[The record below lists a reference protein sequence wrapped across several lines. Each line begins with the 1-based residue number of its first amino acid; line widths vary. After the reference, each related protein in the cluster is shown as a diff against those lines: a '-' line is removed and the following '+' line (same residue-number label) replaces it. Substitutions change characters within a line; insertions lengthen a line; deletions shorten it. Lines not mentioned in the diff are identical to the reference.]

1 MSTNNIFIAG
11 HNGMVGSAIL
21 KKLKD
26 EKKNVLFKKRSN
38 LNLLDQNKVF
48 NFFKKKKINELYI
61 CAAKVGGI
69 YANSNYPANF
79 IYENLAIASNLI
91 HAAYL
96 NKIKKILYLGS
107 SCIYPKNIKRPI
119 SEKDLLNGK
128 LETTNEFYSIA
139 KIAGIKLAQSYN
151 KQYNMDIRCVIPNN
165 LYGLNDNYDE
175 KNSHVVPA
183 LIRKLHL
190 AKENNK
196 KKISLW
202 GTGKPK
208 RELLYTDDLANLVYK
223 LMTIPKK
230 KFRDITA
237 GDSIINI
244 GSGNEYT
251 IKNLAELI
259 SKTVGYNGKVLFNL
273 NKLDGVSR
281 KFLNTSRQKKLRIYP
296 KINIKDGLKL
306 SYRDFL
312 KNNK

>member
-175 KNSHVVPA
+175 SYRLRKREIDEAIRELDRELEQESIKQKIADHERRR
-183 LIRKLHL
+183 LQKEEIIRLEKIRK
-190 AKENNK
+190 ENLEN
-196 KKISLW
+196 
-202 GTGKPK
+202 
-208 RELLYTDDLANLVYK
+208 VYEQVK
-223 LMTIPKK
+223 
-230 KFRDITA
+230 
-237 GDSIINI
+237 
-244 GSGNEYT
+244 
-251 IKNLAELI
+251 
-259 SKTVGYNGKVLFNL
+259 
-273 NKLDGVSR
+273 
-281 KFLNTSRQKKLRIYP
+281 
-296 KINIKDGLKL
+296 
-306 SYRDFL
+306 
-312 KNNK
+312 